1 MSLRLETQRLILR
14 PPAPRDVPAMTEFY
28 VSERSQYAGGFV
40 SRARAWGHA
49 AAILGHWQIRGY
61 GLWMVTEKADDT
73 GLGMVGPYC
82 PDGRP
87 ETEIGWC
94 LFEAAEGRGIA
105 AKAARAAIADARARL
120 GWTEIVHYIAP
131 ENTRSIALAERL
143 GAVLD
148 IAAAQPKPD
157 TPCLVYRQPASAG
170 RDGPQTARGIDMEIS
185 HDADPLLQPK
195 GYALD

>member
-87 ETEIGWC
+87 ESR
-94 LFEAAEGRGIA
+94 F
-105 AKAARAAIADARARL
+105 
-120 GWTEIVHYIAP
+120 
-131 ENTRSIALAERL
+131 RSA
-143 GAVLD
+143 
-148 IAAAQPKPD
+148 
-157 TPCLVYRQPASAG
+157 
-170 RDGPQTARGIDMEIS
+170 
-185 HDADPLLQPK
+185 
-195 GYALD
+195 